1 VTARDRNILLVIAA
15 LAALAGFWF
24 VGVRPKHAESKALSS
39 RLAEQQTRLQSA
51 QSALGAGRAA
61 KTSYAQDAA
70 TVAQLGKAIPADE
83 DIPSLL
89 FELQSASHNAKVTFD
104 SIQRAAPN
112 TPSGS
117 GTSGTTGA
125 TSAASLPPGTTVGTA
140 GLVTAPFTLKFSGS
154 YFDLQR
160 FVDDVQHFVR
170 TKGDTVAVNGRLLT
184 IDGVALTVGGGDLKK
199 LDAQI
204 VATAYLS
211 PSTPNSSSAS
221 PAGSSST
228 TPGATGPTASTA
240 TTSNAIPAG
249 QNR

>member
-1 VTARDRNILLVIAA
+1 VTARDRTILLVLAA
-15 LAALAGFWF
+15 VAALAGFWF
-24 VGVRPKHAESKALSS
+24 VGVRPKHAEGKALSS
-39 RLAEQQTRLQSA
+39 ELADQQTRLQSA
-51 QSALGAGRAA
+51 QSAAGAGRAA
-61 KTSYAQDAA
+61 KASYARDAA

-83 DIPSLL
+83 DVPSLL
-89 FELQSASHNAKVTFD
+89 FELQSASHDAKVTFD
-104 SIQRAAPN
+104 SIQRAAATAN
-112 TPSGS
+112 SESGA
-117 GTSGTTGA
+117 TGA
-125 TSAASLPPGTTVGTA
+125 ASASLPPGTTVGAA

-160 FVDDVQHFVR
+160 FVDDVQDFVR

-199 LDAQI
+199 LEAQI

-211 PSTPNSSSAS
+211 PSTPGSSSAS
-221 PAGSSST
+221 PAGSSTAS
-228 TPGATGPTASTA
+228 PGATGPTASTA